1 MNNIRSIYAFYR
13 DGFRSMTIG
22 KTLWAVIIIKLI
34 ILFAVIRLLFFPNI
48 LNENYDSDSE
58 RADAVRNEL
67 LRR

>member
-1 MNNIRSIYAFYR
+1 MNAVRSIYTFYR

-34 ILFAVIRLLFFPNI
+34 IIFAVIRLLFFPNV
-48 LNENYDSDSE
+48 LNENYDTDSQ

-67 LRR
+67 LKR